1 MSRVANAF
9 QHAWGESVT
18 ALTWVS
24 LGVGLSASVED
35 LARRRIS
42 NWIPVVA
49 AMAGLGI
56 HTYANGWRGAV
67 SAALGLVG
75 GFCVFLVFY
84 LLGGMGGGDVKL
96 MAGFGA
102 IVGIERL
109 LAAAFWTAGIGG
121 IIACAALGFRAWKR
135 WRRGQSEG
143 SGNDPDN
150 ERDKSIPYAPA
161 IAMGA
166 LLSLVP

>member
-1 MSRVANAF
+1 
-9 QHAWGESVT
+9 VT
-18 ALTWVS
+18 ATTWVS
-24 LGVGLSASVED
+24 LAVGLSASVED
-35 LARRRIS
+35 LAKRRIS
-42 NWIPVVA
+42 NWIPLA
-49 AMAGLGI
+49 AAVAGLAI
-56 HTYANGWRGAV
+56 HTYGNGWKGAA
-67 SAALGLVG
+67 SAALGLVA

-109 LAAAFWTAGIGG
+109 LPAALWTAGIGG
-121 IIACAALGFRAWKR
+121 LMACAALGMREWKR
-135 WRRGQSEG
+135 WRRRRNNGHGAGE
-143 SGNDPDN
+143 DREPDD

>member
-1 MSRVANAF
+1 
-9 QHAWGESVT
+9 
-18 ALTWVS
+18 
-24 LGVGLSASVED
+24 
-35 LARRRIS
+35 
-42 NWIPVVA
+42 
-49 AMAGLGI
+49 MAGLGI
-56 HTYANGWRGAV
+56 HAYANGWRGAL
-67 SAALGLVG
+67 SAALGLIG

-84 LLGGMGGGDVKL
+84 VLGGMGGGDVKL

-121 IIACAALGFRAWKR
+121 IMAGLVLALRAWKR
-135 WRRGQSEG
+135 WRRRRNEGQDHPES
-143 SGNDPDN
+143 

>member
-1 MSRVANAF
+1 
-9 QHAWGESVT
+9 VT

-24 LGVGLSASVED
+24 LAVGVSASVED
-35 LARRRIS
+35 VAKRRIS
-42 NWIPVVA
+42 NWIPVA
-49 AMAGLGI
+49 AALAGFVI
-56 HTYANGWRGAV
+56 HVYGNGWKGAL
-67 SAALGLVG
+67 SAALGLVA
-75 GFCVFLVFY
+75 GFLVFLIFY

-121 IIACAALGFRAWKR
+121 IMAGVTLGIRGWKQ
-135 WRRGQSEG
+135 WRRGQRVGAGDE
-143 SGNDPDN
+143 PEN

>member
-1 MSRVANAF
+1 M
-9 QHAWGESVT
+9 
-18 ALTWVS
+18 TWVS
-24 LGVGLSASVED
+24 LAVGLSASVED
-35 LARRRIS
+35 LAKRRIS
-42 NWIPVVA
+42 NWIPVTAAVA
-49 AMAGLGI
+49 GFAI
-56 HTYANGWRGAV
+56 HIRGNGWNGAR
-67 SAALGLVG
+67 SAALGLVA

-84 LLGGMGGGDVKL
+84 LRGGMGGGDVKL

-121 IIACAALGFRAWKR
+121 IMACAALGMRAWKR
-135 WRRGQSEG
+135 WRRQR
-143 SGNDPDN
+143 SGGDGTGDSREADR
-150 ERDKSIPYAPA
+150 ERDRSIPYAPA

>member
-1 MSRVANAF
+1 M
-9 QHAWGESVT
+9 T

-24 LGVGLSASVED
+24 LAVGVSASVED
-35 LARRRIS
+35 VARRRIS

-49 AMAGLGI
+49 AVAGFAI
-56 HTYANGWRGAV
+56 HIYGNGWKGAL
-67 SAALGLVG
+67 SAALGLVA
-75 GFCVFLVFY
+75 GFFVFLVFY

-121 IIACAALGFRAWKR
+121 IMAGAALGIRGWKH
-135 WRRGQSEG
+135 WRRRQSAGG
-143 SGNDPDN
+143 SREPES
-150 ERDKSIPYAPA
+150 EREKSIPYAPA

>member
-1 MSRVANAF
+1 
-9 QHAWGESVT
+9 
-18 ALTWVS
+18 
-24 LGVGLSASVED
+24 
-35 LARRRIS
+35 
-42 NWIPVVA
+42 
-49 AMAGLGI
+49 MAGFALHIYG
-56 HTYANGWRGAV
+56 NGWRGAL
-67 SAALGLVG
+67 SAALGLAG

-121 IIACAALGFRAWKR
+121 IMACAALAMRAWKR
-135 WRRGQSEG
+135 WRRRRSD
-143 SGNDPDN
+143 GNFEEPDS

>member
-1 MSRVANAF
+1 M
-9 QHAWGESVT
+9 
-18 ALTWVS
+18 TWVS
-24 LGVGLSASVED
+24 LAVGLSASVED
-35 LARRRIS
+35 VAKRRIS
-42 NWIPVVA
+42 NWIPIA
-49 AMAGLGI
+49 AALAGFAI
-56 HTYANGWRGAV
+56 HVNGNGWKGAR
-67 SAALGLVG
+67 SAALGLVA

-121 IIACAALGFRAWKR
+121 IMACAVLAIRGWKR
-135 WRRGQSEG
+135 WRRPAGD
-143 SGNDPDN
+143 GNGREPDS

>member
-1 MSRVANAF
+1 M
-9 QHAWGESVT
+9 T

-24 LGVGLSASVED
+24 LAVGLSASLED
-35 LARRRIS
+35 VARRRVS
-42 NWIPVVA
+42 NWIPVTA
-49 AMAGLGI
+49 AAAGMGI
-56 HTYANGWRGAV
+56 HIYTNGWKGAL
-67 SAALGLVG
+67 SSTLGLVA
-75 GFCVFLVFY
+75 GFFVFLVFY

-109 LAAAFWTAGIGG
+109 LPAALWTAGIGG
-121 IIACAALGFRAWKR
+121 MIACAALAIRACKR
-135 WRRGQSEG
+135 WRRARGTTGVGAET
-143 SGNDPDN
+143 
-150 ERDKSIPYAPA
+150 ERDKFIPYAPA

>member
-1 MSRVANAF
+1 M
-9 QHAWGESVT
+9 T
-18 ALTWVS
+18 ATTWVS
-24 LGVGLSASVED
+24 LAVGVSASVED
-35 LARRRIS
+35 LAKRRIS

-49 AMAGLGI
+49 AMAGFAI
-56 HTYANGWRGAV
+56 HIYGNGWRGAL
-67 SAALGLVG
+67 SSALGLAG

-121 IIACAALGFRAWKR
+121 IMAGVALGFRGWKR
-135 WRRGQSEG
+135 WRRQRSDKDVEESDG
-143 SGNDPDN
+143 

>member
-1 MSRVANAF
+1 M
-9 QHAWGESVT
+9 
-18 ALTWVS
+18 
-24 LGVGLSASVED
+24 GLSASVED
-35 LARRRIS
+35 LAKRRIS
-42 NWIPVVA
+42 NWIPIAAAVA
-49 AMAGLGI
+49 GFAIHIAANGWKGALSAGLG
-56 HTYANGWRGAV
+56 
-67 SAALGLVG
+67 LVA
-75 GFCVFLVFY
+75 GFGVFLVFY

-121 IIACAALGFRAWKR
+121 IMACAALAIRGFQQ
-135 WRRGQSEG
+135 WRRQQKDGIAKEPEG
-143 SGNDPDN
+143 

>member
-1 MSRVANAF
+1 M
-9 QHAWGESVT
+9 T

-24 LGVGLSASVED
+24 LAVGLSASVED

-42 NWIPVVA
+42 NWIPVTA
-49 AMAGLGI
+49 AAAGVGI
-56 HTYANGWRGAV
+56 HIYANGWKGAL
-67 SAALGLVG
+67 SAALGLAA
-75 GFCVFLVFY
+75 GFFVFLIFY

-109 LAAAFWTAGIGG
+109 LPAALWTAGIGG
-121 IIACAALGFRAWKR
+121 MIACAVLAVRACRR
-135 WRRGQSEG
+135 WRRAG
-143 SGNDPDN
+143 SNAVEAAET
-150 ERDKSIPYAPA
+150 EREKSIPYAPA

>member
-1 MSRVANAF
+1 ML
-9 QHAWGESVT
+9 T
-18 ALTWVS
+18 ALTWAS
-24 LGVGLSASVED
+24 LAVGVSASVED
-35 LARRRIS
+35 VATRQIS
-42 NWIPVVA
+42 NWIPICA
-49 AMAGLGI
+49 AIAGFAI
-56 HTYANGWRGAV
+56 HIYASGWKGAA
-67 SAALGLVG
+67 SAALGLAA
-75 GFCVFLVFY
+75 GFGVFLIFY

-121 IIACAALGFRAWKR
+121 IMACAALGIREWKR
-135 WRRGQSEG
+135 WRRRPGNEDRGEPESER
-143 SGNDPDN
+143 
-150 ERDKSIPYAPA
+150 EKSIPYAPA

>member
-1 MSRVANAF
+1 M
-9 QHAWGESVT
+9 T

-24 LGVGLSASVED
+24 LAVGLSASVED

-42 NWIPVVA
+42 NWIPVTA
-49 AMAGLGI
+49 AAAGVGI
-56 HTYANGWRGAV
+56 HIYANGWKGAL
-67 SAALGLVG
+67 SAALGLAA
-75 GFCVFLVFY
+75 GFFVFLIFY

-109 LAAAFWTAGIGG
+109 LPAALWTAGIGG
-121 IIACAALGFRAWKR
+121 MIACAVLAVRAC
-135 WRRGQSEG
+135 RRRRRAG
-143 SGNDPDN
+143 SNAVEAAET
-150 ERDKSIPYAPA
+150 EREKSIPYAPA

>member
-1 MSRVANAF
+1 
-9 QHAWGESVT
+9 VT

-24 LGVGLSASVED
+24 LAVGLSASVED
-35 LARRRIS
+35 LAKRRIS
-42 NWIPVVA
+42 NWIPVAAAVA
-49 AMAGLGI
+49 GFAI
-56 HTYANGWRGAV
+56 HFVSNGWKGAL
-67 SAALGLVG
+67 SAALGLVA
-75 GFCVFLVFY
+75 GFGVFLVFY

-109 LAAAFWTAGIGG
+109 LAAALWTAGIGG
-121 IIACAALGFRAWKR
+121 IMACVALGIRGWQR
-135 WRRGQSEG
+135 WRRQRVDGVGAEPEG
-143 SGNDPDN
+143 